1 MQIRFLVCKFYIK
14 GVLRV
19 TDTEVEIK
27 FLCQV
32 VETFNWPLRNN
43 IDIIDHKRR
52 VSYGSIELK
61 GTGLFN
67 VPSLSYVE
75 RLVKYLQKENIFK

>member
-1 MQIRFLVCKFYIK
+1 MQNRFLVCKFYIR

-19 TDTEVEIK
+19 TDEVEIK

-52 VSYGSIELK
+52 VFYGSIELK

-67 VPSLSYVE
+67 VPSLSYAK